1 MQPKFPD
8 SDTLLELAKN
18 DPEGLERIRQEAC
31 EDLISEAPRRLQRR
45 LRGLQFQ
52 IDMERRRS
60 KTPLDACIRI
70 SEMMHDSVWSLRTA
84 LNNSS
89 VQNDSLTQ
97 PDKDLTPA
105 QVIPFKGNS

>member
-1 MQPKFPD
+1 MQHEFPD
-8 SDTLLELAKN
+8 SDRLLELAKN

-31 EDLISEAPRRLQRR
+31 EALIGEAPQRLQRR

-52 IDMERRRS
+52 IDMQRRRS

-84 LNNSS
+84 LNNST
-89 VQNDSLTQ
+89 VQNDSSNQLETDM
-97 PDKDLTPA
+97 PAA
-105 QVIPFKGNS
+105 QVIPFKKNS